1 MEDAHAAILDLQ
13 KQDKKQKTSVDD
25 RISFFGV
32 YDGHGGDGVALFSGE
47 NVHKIIAKEE
57 AFTDKDYEKALKN
70 GFLASDRAILQGT
83 NTSFLKVFACVYHQL
98 TL

>member
-13 KQDKKQKTSVDD
+13 VEDKKQKTTVDD

-57 AFTDKDYEKALKN
+57 AFSEKDYEKALKN

-83 NTSFLKVFACVYHQL
+83 NISISFLS
-98 TL
+98 